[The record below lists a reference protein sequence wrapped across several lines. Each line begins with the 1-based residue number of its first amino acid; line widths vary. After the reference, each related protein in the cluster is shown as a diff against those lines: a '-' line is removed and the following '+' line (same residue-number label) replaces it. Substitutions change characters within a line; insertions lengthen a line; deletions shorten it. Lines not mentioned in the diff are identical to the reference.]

1 MRILFIGN
9 ENLQN
14 EAILE
19 IIKSENDYEIDRVLP
34 IKVEEQAVEPNPHK
48 YDVALADLAS
58 FSYSPDISI
67 QLIKSNNV
75 SKHII
80 AIHNYDEKKLIQPI
94 MDAGADFYFSVDS
107 NADGLIEKIRE
118 FTDS

>member
-34 IKVEEQAVEPNPHK
+34 VKVEEQAVEPNPHK
-48 YDVALADLAS
+48 YNIALADLNS
-58 FSYSPDISI
+58 FPYSPDISI
-67 QLIKSNNV
+67 QLIKSNNI
-75 SKHII
+75 SDYII
-80 AIHNYDEKKLIQPI
+80 GIHNYEEKKLIQPI

-107 NADGLIEKIRE
+107 SADILLEKIRE
-118 FTDS
+118 LADG